1 MVYDGWTRTLHII
14 SFKERE
20 QAMSATPK
28 TASELAEEYRQVAQ
42 DTVDS
47 TRAYAQNAVNAAGER
62 VRDLRRDAEPTM
74 EQIAARVQQAVQRGL
89 ESASKTSARAQ
100 RRFEEAADV
109 TGRYIADQPV
119 RSVLLA
125 AAAGAA
131 LTALIVLATR
141 RSDED

>member
-1 MVYDGWTRTLHII
+1 
-14 SFKERE
+14 
-20 QAMSATPK
+20 MSATPK
-28 TASELAEEYRQVAQ
+28 TASELAEEYRQAAQ
-42 DTVDS
+42 DTVES

-62 VRDLRRDAEPTM
+62 VRDFRREAEPTM

-89 ESASKTSARAQ
+89 ESATKTSARAQ
-100 RRFEEAADV
+100 RRIEEAADV

-131 LTALIVLATR
+131 ITALIVLATR

>member
-1 MVYDGWTRTLHII
+1 MN
-14 SFKERE
+14 
-20 QAMSATPK
+20 ATTK
-28 TASELAEEYRQVAQ
+28 TAAELADEYRQAAR

-47 TRAYAQNAVNAAGER
+47 TRAYAQNAVNAAGEK

-100 RRFEEAADV
+100 RRGEEAAEM

-131 LTALIVLATR
+131 LTALIVLATTR

>member
-1 MVYDGWTRTLHII
+1 MN
-14 SFKERE
+14 
-20 QAMSATPK
+20 ATPK
-28 TASELAEEYRQVAQ
+28 TAAELADEIRQTANDAV
-42 DTVDS
+42 DT
-47 TRAYAQNAVNAAGER
+47 TRSYAQNAVNAAGEK

-89 ESASKTSARAQ
+89 DSATKTSARAQ
-100 RRFEEAADV
+100 RRIEEAADV

-131 LTALIVLATR
+131 ITALLVLATR
-141 RSDED
+141 RHDD